1 MHMSTRLENV
11 VVDSADNAALSRFWH
26 DLLDW
31 PVSYENED
39 EIDLRA
45 PSAEGWEFDLV
56 FIPVPHPKVTKNRVH
71 LDLASASP
79 DHQMAQVS
87 HALSLG
93 ATRVDIGQRNVPWVV
108 LGDPEGNEF
117 CVLDPRPEYAT
128 TGTVAAI
135 VVDAVDPL
143 RLAEFWSA
151 ASGWPVMETTEHT
164 ASLRSPGA
172 RGPWLELIRTKEPH
186 TVKNRIHL
194 DISPYADDDQW
205 AEVTR
210 LVELGAH
217 RLDISQG
224 SVPWQVMADPEG
236 NEFCVLT
243 PR

>member
-1 MHMSTRLENV
+1 MSTRLENV
-11 VVDSADNAALSRFWH
+11 MVDSADPAALSRFWA
-26 DLLDW
+26 DLLSW
-31 PVSYENED
+31 PVSYEAAG

-56 FIPVPHPKVTKNRVH
+56 FVPVTDAKTAKNRVH

-117 CVLDPRPEYAT
+117 CVLDSRPEYAM
-128 TGTVAAI
+128 TGAVAAI
-135 VVDAVDPL
+135 VMDAVDPL

-151 ASGWPVMETTEHT
+151 ASGWPVLETTESS
-164 ASLRSPGA
+164 ASLRSSGA

-186 TVKNRIHL
+186 TVKNRVHL
-194 DISPYADDDQW
+194 DVRPYADDDQW

-210 LVELGAH
+210 LVELGA
-217 RLDISQG
+217 RRVDVGQG

-243 PR
+243 PK

>member
-1 MHMSTRLENV
+1 MSTRLENV
-11 VVDSADNAALSRFWH
+11 TVDSADPAALSRFWT
-26 DLLDW
+26 DLLGW
-31 PVSYENED
+31 PVSYED
-39 EIDLRA
+39 AGEIDLRA
-45 PSAEGWEFDLV
+45 PSKEGWEFDLV
-56 FIPVPHPKVTKNRVH
+56 FVPVTDPKVTKNRVH

-117 CVLDPRPEYAT
+117 CVLDPRPEYAA
-128 TGTVAAI
+128 TGALAAI

-151 ASGWPVMETTEHT
+151 ASGWPVLETTEYS
-164 ASLRSPGA
+164 ASLRSPDA

-186 TVKNRIHL
+186 AVKNRLHL
-194 DISPYADDDQW
+194 DVRPYADDDQW

-210 LVELGAH
+210 LVELGA
-217 RLDISQG
+217 RRVDIGQG

-243 PR
+243 PG